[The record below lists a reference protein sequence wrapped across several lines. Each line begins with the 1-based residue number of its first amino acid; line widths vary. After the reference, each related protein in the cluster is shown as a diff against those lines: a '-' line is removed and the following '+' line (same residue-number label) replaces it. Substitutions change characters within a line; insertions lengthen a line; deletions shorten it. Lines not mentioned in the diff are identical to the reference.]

1 MIVGSHKG
9 TSKEVDGLPEASDKA
24 DELDHLLLW
33 RVMRKQVETLRAE
46 MEDTRKSAE
55 EAAKNNTANG
65 ASHLLPGVRR

>member
-9 TSKEVDGLPEASDKA
+9 TSKEIDGLPEASDEA
-24 DELDHLLLW
+24 NELDHLLLW

-65 ASHLLPGVRR
+65 ASHLLPAVRR